1 VTLFEH
7 SIKLRQQVIDTERNR
22 LLIMNIRGTK
32 QEKDLKLAPNCLG
45 FGRIHHFE
53 RNRTYS
59 TGKWWP
65 KDPLPIDP
73 ACKALGLNPI
83 DSVQAQVFQLAAC
96 NFRCWYCFVPHENLN
111 GTGKHAS
118 WLTSDELISLLLKEN
133 SRPAI
138 IDLSGGHPELA
149 PEWILWMM
157 KSLIKAGEE
166 KNYYLWSDDNLSVD
180 FASKYL
186 PISDINFIS
195 SYKNYG
201 KVCCF
206 KGFDEDSFAFNTSF
220 SGDHFSHQLLL
231 MNKYLHM
238 NMDVYGYV
246 TLTCSSMEKVE
257 SRIKHFLDSLQNIHE
272 LLPLRI
278 IPLEIKAFNPVKPRM
293 TVSHLNAIEN
303 QYRVVECWAREIDNR
318 FPLKH
323 RNLNI
328 TEIMIQV

>member
-1 VTLFEH
+1 
-7 SIKLRQQVIDTERNR
+7 
-22 LLIMNIRGTK
+22 MNIRGTE

-73 ACKALGLNPI
+73 ACKALGLNQI

-118 WLTSDELISLLLKEN
+118 WLTTDELVSLLQKEN
-133 SRPAI
+133 SKPAI

-149 PEWILWMM
+149 SEWVLWMM
-157 KSLIKAGEE
+157 KSLTKAGEE
-166 KNYYLWSDDNLSVD
+166 KNHYLWSDDNLSVD
-180 FASKYL
+180 FASHFL
-186 PISDINFIS
+186 QISDIDFMC
-195 SYKNYG
+195 SYRNYG

-206 KGFDEDSFAFNTSF
+206 KGFDEDSFSFNTSL
-220 SGDHFSHQLLL
+220 SREHFANQLLL
-231 MNKYLHM
+231 MDKYLHLK
-238 NMDVYGYV
+238 MDIYGYV
-246 TLTCSSMEKVE
+246 TLTCSSIEQIE
-257 SRIKHFLDSLQNIHE
+257 PRIKRFFDSLQEIHE
-272 LLPLRI
+272 FLPLRI

-293 TVSHLNAIEN
+293 NESHRNAIEN
-303 QYRVVECWAREIDNR
+303 QYRVVEYWAKEIENR
-318 FPLKH
+318 FSSEH
-323 RNLNI
+323 RTLNI
-328 TEIMIQV
+328 TDVMIQL